1 MNVRW
6 TEQARADLID
16 IFEHVAPGNPVA
28 ARKLLKRL
36 CESEDLL
43 LEHPLLGRVVPE
55 FEVANIRE
63 RLVPPYRVIYQVL
76 PDLVLFLAV
85 VHSRRDLPARELE
98 SSG

>member
-1 MNVRW
+1 MVKVRW

-16 IFEHVAPGNPVA
+16 IFEQVASDNSIA
-28 ARKLLKRL
+28 ARKLLQQLR
-36 CESEDLL
+36 ESEGLL

-63 RLVPPYRVIYQVL
+63 RIVPPYRVIYQVL

-85 VHSRRDLPARELE
+85 VHSRRNLAAREWR
-98 SSG
+98 

>member
-1 MNVRW
+1 VVKVRW

-16 IFEHVAPGNPVA
+16 IFEQVASDNSIA
-28 ARKLLKRL
+28 ARKLLQQLR
-36 CESEDLL
+36 ESEGLL

-63 RLVPPYRVIYQVL
+63 RIVPPYRVIYQVL

-85 VHSRRDLPARELE
+85 VHSRRNLAAREWR
-98 SSG
+98 